1 MVDNSVQDVAQVVA
15 QSNYRYID
23 QFVAALLPMG
33 VTVILHGHGMGLA
46 SRCFKRFGTRRG
58 NHGQKDKGPHIFL
71 LVAIVAIMLATHFIE
86 VVAWAAFYWATGMLP
101 DIITSMFFSISSY
114 TTLGASNI
122 TLTGQWKGMDGFEA
136 MTAML
141 MFGWS
146 TAVLAAV
153 VQIRMNLLRSHSEG
167 GLNLLSRSGRFDA

>member
-15 QSNYRYID
+15 QLNYRYID
-23 QFVAALLPMG
+23 QFLAALLPMG

-46 SRCFKRFGTRRG
+46 SRCFKRYGTRRG

-71 LVAIVAIMLATHFIE
+71 LVAIVAIMLGTHFVE
-86 VVAWAAFYWATGMLP
+86 VGVWAFFYWM
-101 DIITSMFFSISSY
+101 TSMVPDPITAMYFSINSY

-122 TLTGQWKGMDGFEA
+122 TLEGRWKGMDGFEA

-153 VQIRMNLLRSHSEG
+153 VQKTHSI
-167 GLNLLSRSGRFDA
+167 DV

>member
-1 MVDNSVQDVAQVVA
+1 MDNSMQDVVKIA
-15 QSNYRYID
+15 SELNYRYID
-23 QFVAALLPMG
+23 QFLAALVPMG
-33 VTVILHGHGMGLA
+33 ITVMLHGHGMGLA

-58 NHGQKDKGPHIFL
+58 HGVQIDQGPHVFL
-71 LVAIVAIMLATHFIE
+71 LVAIVAIMLATHFVE
-86 VVAWAAFYWATGMLP
+86 VVVWAVFYWATNMLP
-101 DIITSMFFSISSY
+101 DVITSMFFSINSY

-122 TLTGQWKGMDGFEA
+122 TLNGRWKGMDGFEA

-153 VQIRMNLLRSHSEG
+153 VQKTHGIDS
-167 GLNLLSRSGRFDA
+167 

>member
-1 MVDNSVQDVAQVVA
+1 MDNSMHEVAQVM
-15 QSNYRYID
+15 SELNFRYID
-23 QFVAALLPMG
+23 QFLAALAPMG
-33 VTVILHGHGMGLA
+33 VTVVLHAYGMGIA
-46 SRCFKRFGTRRG
+46 GQCFKRFGTRRG
-58 NHGQKDKGPHIFL
+58 HGAQKDKGPHLFL

-86 VVAWAAFYWATGMLP
+86 VAAWAAFYWLANMLP
-101 DIITSMFFSISSY
+101 DPITAMFFSINSY

-122 TLTGQWKGMDGFEA
+122 TLTGRWKGIDGFEA

-153 VQIRMNLLRSHSEG
+153 VQKTHSI
-167 GLNLLSRSGRFDA
+167 DT

>member
-1 MVDNSVQDVAQVVA
+1 MDNSMQDVVKIA
-15 QSNYRYID
+15 SELNYRYID
-23 QFVAALLPMG
+23 QFLAALVPMV

-58 NHGQKDKGPHIFL
+58 HGVQKDRGPHIFL
-71 LVAIVAIMLATHFIE
+71 LIAIVAIMLATHFIE
-86 VVAWAAFYWATGMLP
+86 VAAWAAFFWITNMLP
-101 DIITSMFFSISSY
+101 DIITAMFFSINSY

-122 TLTGQWKGMDGFEA
+122 TLAGRWKGMDGFEA

-153 VQIRMNLLRSHSEG
+153 VQKTHSID
-167 GLNLLSRSGRFDA
+167 S